1 MRHVLLIGGAGY
13 IGSVMTVHFLKK
25 GYKVTVMDNFIYNHQ
40 FSVLPYMGDPDYT
53 FMYGDI
59 ANTED
64 LKKIPGDVDDV
75 ILLAGLVGDPVTKKY
90 PSESKLINDRGVKQ
104 CMDYF
109 NGKGIGKLVFIS
121 TCSNYGLIDE
131 KEVADEDYPL
141 NPLSLYAEDKVDN
154 EMYLLSNKGNV
165 DYTGVVLRFGTAF
178 GLSPRMRFDLSIS
191 DFTRNIFMGEEL
203 LVYDP
208 DTWRPY
214 CHIRDFSRLLETVL
228 EADDELVHF
237 EVFNAGGNENSYTKR
252 MIVEE
257 ILRILPEGK
266 VSYNDHG
273 SDPRNYRVSFSKV
286 KNRLGFEPEY
296 MIRDGIMEL
305 VEAMKTGLFGDAKTS
320 DKEYGNYEINYIN
333 K

>member
-1 MRHVLLIGGAGY
+1 MIGGAGY
-13 IGSVMTVHFLKK
+13 IGSVMSSHFLKK
-25 GYKVTVMDNFIYNHQ
+25 GYRVTVMDNFIYRHQ
-40 FSVLPYMGDPDYT
+40 FSVLPYMGDPDYS
-53 FMYGDI
+53 FIYGDI
-59 ANTED
+59 SKADD
-64 LKKIPGDVDDV
+64 LKKIPGDIDDV
-75 ILLAGLVGDPVTKKY
+75 VLLAGLVGDPITKKY
-90 PSESKLINDRGVKQ
+90 PAESKIINDRGVKQ

-131 KEVADEDYPL
+131 TEVADENFPL

-154 EMYLLSNKGNV
+154 ELYLLSKKGNV

-203 LVYDP
+203 LVYDA

-228 EADDELVHF
+228 KADDQLVHF

-257 ILRILPEGK
+257 ILSLLPEGK

-273 SDPRNYRVSFSKV
+273 NDPRNYRVSFSKV
-286 KNRLGFEPEY
+286 KNRLGFEPDY
-296 MIRDGIMEL
+296 MIRDGITEL
-305 VEAMKTGLFGDAKTS
+305 VEAMRMGLFGDAKTS
-320 DKEYGNYEINYIN
+320 DKQYGNYEINYLN
-333 K
+333 Q